1 MNSKHNNASTTIDI
15 YEYNMCHMTKSVIGF
30 EYLHIHSPKNSI
42 QRIQSQKQTQRIFK
56 KLLSLDKNPI

>member
-42 QRIQSQKQTQRIFK
+42 FKCIHLESIFK
-56 KLLSLDKNPI
+56 KLLSLDKNAI